1 MDTEF
6 KTIIDKVVIINDLDK
21 VNYRLYNNK
30 DFLVGKIYDY
40 TSFDF
45 CRAQI
50 RLHVLEGYYILDQNN
65 KRYDINKNGKL
76 EVFPFDFFYHED
88 QCLNILISPTN
99 GDDAGVKY
107 INETIEKYTK

>member
-30 DFLVGKIYDY
+30 DLLIGKIYDY

-50 RLHVLEGYYILDQNN
+50 YSYALEGYYILDQNDE
-65 KRYDINKNGKL
+65 RYDIDKHGRL
-76 EVFPFDFFYHED
+76 EDYPLDFFYHET
-88 QCLNILISPTN
+88 QCLDILISSPN
-99 GDDAGVKY
+99 GDGVKY